1 MNQQLINELATK
13 VDELW
18 FNYQFS
24 QIFDN
29 IFLIIEIPLIIFSL
43 IALYKIN
50 QVLKIYIENNKDF
63 L

>member
-1 MNQQLINELATK
+1 MNQQSIIELANK

-18 FNYQFS
+18 FNYQYT
-24 QIFDN
+24 QISN
-29 IFLIIEIPLIIFSL
+29 KIFLFIQIPLIIFSL

-50 QVLKIYIENNKDF
+50 QVLKIYIEDNKDF

>member
-1 MNQQLINELATK
+1 MNQNLINELATK
-13 VDELW
+13 VETLW
-18 FNYQFS
+18 INYQT
-24 QIFDN
+24 N
-29 IFLIIEIPLIIFSL
+29 TIITYMQLPIIIFSL

>member
-18 FNYQFS
+18 FSYQFD
-24 QIFDN
+24 QIFYF
-29 IFLIIEIPLIIFSL
+29 IQLPVAIFSL

>member
-1 MNQQLINELATK
+1 MNQNIINELAIK

-18 FNYQFS
+18 FSYKFD
-24 QIFDN
+24 QIFSFTQLP
-29 IFLIIEIPLIIFSL
+29 IIIFSL

-50 QVLKIYIENNKDF
+50 QVLKIYIENNKEF